1 LCVGNNDFYRSLEN
15 KALLIFGPT
24 IRERWNS
31 QNSNLK
37 KELMDYLEN
46 LFGVDTFNKTLAMA
60 AVGQY
65 LKYTRETYRRHL
77 KQNDRYERPLMI
89 PEREWKAL
97 IEDAKEKKLI
107 DEGKTPSGPRR

>member
-1 LCVGNNDFYRSLEN
+1 LCVGNNDFYRALEN

-24 IRERWNS
+24 IWERWNS

-37 KELMDYLEN
+37 KELMDYLEI
-46 LFGVDTFNKTLAMA
+46 LFGVDTFNKTLATA
-60 AVGQY
+60 AAGQY
-65 LKYTRETYRRHL
+65 LKYTRETYRKHL
-77 KQNDRYERPLMI
+77 KQNDRYEHPLMI

-97 IEDAKEKKLI
+97 IEDAKEKKLT

>member
-1 LCVGNNDFYRSLEN
+1 LRVENNYFYRSLEN
-15 KALLIFGPT
+15 KLLLVFGPT

-37 KELMDYLEN
+37 KELMDYLES
-46 LFGVDTFNKTLAMA
+46 LFGVDIFNKTLTTA
-60 AVGQY
+60 ASGQY
-65 LKYTRETYRRHL
+65 LKYKRETYRKNL
-77 KQNDRYERPLMI
+77 KQNDRYERSLMI

-97 IEDAKEKKLI
+97 IEDAKEKKLT

>member
-1 LCVGNNDFYRSLEN
+1 
-15 KALLIFGPT
+15 
-24 IRERWNS
+24 
-31 QNSNLK
+31 
-37 KELMDYLEN
+37 MDYLEN

-60 AVGQY
+60 ATGQY

-97 IEDAKEKKLI
+97 IEDAKEKKLT
-107 DEGKTPSGPRR
+107 DEGKTPSGPRRLIDTSKATKARHAKCGQHKLGQGGYLKL